1 MDDKEEGLHWT
12 IHELTSKK
20 ELTLEGR
27 AMNHCVASYVS
38 NCRRGS
44 KSVWSMQVDAEGHSA
59 RVLTIAMHNRSRN
72 IVEVRGRFNAVP
84 RQSGKNPKNK
94 ALGRP
99 YRALLARSG
108 AVLRKWI
115 EAEELGRTLRSY

>member
-1 MDDKEEGLHWT
+1 
-12 IHELTSKK
+12 
-20 ELTLEGR
+20 
-27 AMNHCVASYVS
+27 
-38 NCRRGS
+38 
-44 KSVWSMQVDAEGHSA
+44 MQVDAEGHSA
-59 RVLTIAMHNRSRN
+59 RVLTIAMHNPSRN